1 MKQYGD
7 IRTLSGHTLEPVDL
21 IVGGSPC
28 QNLSIAGNRKG
39 LEGSES
45 GLFLEM
51 IRIIREMRKETHG
64 IYPRFALWENVPG
77 AFSSNDGRDF
87 SVVLGEFARLIEP
100 GAPDVPVPQMGWK
113 KAGVLL
119 VGDGQIAYRTHDSQ
133 FWGLPQRRERIA
145 LIVSF
150 RDQSAAEILFE
161 RKSLS
166 GNLETSG
173 EEKKDLAR
181 SAEKSIDSTNRMSLF
196 DSQPYHDYREMGDT
210 CQSVSAQYGTGG
222 YNMPFVVNERG
233 EGDTAQLMTFQAFG
247 VNSEGENVTSSLKQ
261 RDYKDATDLIID
273 TERTMSYQALGVN
286 SESDTGSSLKAAE
299 NVSNCDLVIK
309 NLTVRRLTP
318 LECTRLQGYPD
329 DWLDIPGASDS
340 AKFKALGNSICLP
353 FWEHLAYRFAQYGKV
368 QTIGSLFDGIG
379 GFPLCFKRAGCET
392 TWVSEIEPFC
402 QRVVAYHT
410 ERGDL

>member
-1 MKQYGD
+1 MIQYGD
-7 IRTLSGHTLEPVDL
+7 IRTLSGYTLEPVDL

-51 IRIIREMRKETHG
+51 IRIIREMRKQTNG
-64 IYPRFALWENVPG
+64 VCPRYALWENVPG
-77 AFSSNDGRDF
+77 AFTSNDGRDF
-87 SVVLGEFARLIEP
+87 SAVLGEFARLIEP
-100 GAPDVPVPQMGWK
+100 SAPDVPVPTLGWK
-113 KAGVLL
+113 KSGVLL

-150 RDQSAAEILFE
+150 RDQSAATEILFE

-166 GNLETSG
+166 GDLETSG

-196 DSQPYHDYREMGDT
+196 DSQPHHDYREMGDV

-222 YNMPFVVNERG
+222 NNMPFVVNERG

-247 VNSEGENVTSSLKQ
+247 VNSEGEGVASSLKQ
-261 RDYKDATDLIID
+261 RDYKDATDLVVN
-273 TERTMSYQALGVN
+273 TEQT
-286 SESDTGSSLKAAE
+286 
-299 NVSNCDLVIK
+299 
-309 NLTVRRLTP
+309 LTVRRLTP
-318 LECTRLQGYPD
+318 LEATRLQGYPD

-340 AKFKALGNSICLP
+340 AKYKALGNSICLP
-353 FWEHLAYRFAQYGKV
+353 FWEHLAHRFAQYGDV
-368 QTIGSLFDGIG
+368 RTIGSLFAGIG
-379 GFPLCFKRAGCET
+379 GFELVFKRAGVAT
-392 TWVSEIEPFC
+392 AWSSEIEPFC

>member
-1 MKQYGD
+1 MIQYGD
-7 IRTLSGHTLEPVDL
+7 IRTLSGYTLEPVDL

-51 IRIIREMRKETHG
+51 IRIIREMREQTNG
-64 IYPRFALWENVPG
+64 VYPRYALWENVPG
-77 AFSSNDGRDF
+77 AFTSNDGRDF

-100 GAPDVPVPQMGWK
+100 SAPDVSVPTLGWK

-119 VGDGQIAYRTHDSQ
+119 VGDGQIAYRTHNAQ
-133 FWGLPQRRERIA
+133 FWGTPQRRERVA

-150 RDQSAAEILFE
+150 RDQSASEILFE

-166 GNLETSG
+166 GDTEQSETQRERTPG
-173 EEKKDLAR
+173 TV
-181 SAEKSIDSTNRMSLF
+181 EKSTDVTISFQERCGKLGGGKGILLQKDHIGALSTLNNQYVF
-196 DSQPYHDYREMGDT
+196 DSQPHHDYREMGDV

-222 YNMPFVVNERG
+222 NNMPFVVNERG

-247 VNSEGENVTSSLKQ
+247 VNSEGEGVASSLKQ
-261 RDYKDATDLIID
+261 RDYKDATDLVVN
-273 TERTMSYQALGVN
+273 TEQT
-286 SESDTGSSLKAAE
+286 
-299 NVSNCDLVIK
+299 
-309 NLTVRRLTP
+309 LTVRRLTP
-318 LECTRLQGYPD
+318 LEATRLQGYPD

-340 AKFKALGNSICLP
+340 AKYKALGNSICLP
-353 FWEHLAYRFAQYGKV
+353 FWEHLARRFAQYGNV
-368 QTIGSLFDGIG
+368 QTIGSLFAGIG
-379 GFPLCFKRAGCET
+379 GFELVFKRAGVAT
-392 TWVSEIEPFC
+392 AWSSEIESFC

>member
-1 MKQYGD
+1 MIQYGD
-7 IRTLSGHTLEPVDL
+7 IRTLSGYTLEPVDL

-51 IRIIREMRKETHG
+51 IRIIREMREQTNG
-64 IYPRFALWENVPG
+64 VYPRYALFENVPG
-77 AFSSNDGRDF
+77 LFTCNDGRDF
-87 SVVLGEFARLIEP
+87 SVVLGEYARLIEP
-100 GAPDVPVPQMGWK
+100 SAPDVPVPQMGWK

-119 VGDGQIAYRTHDSQ
+119 VGDGQITFRTHNSQ
-133 FWGLPQRRERIA
+133 FWGTPQRRERVA

-150 RDQSAAEILFE
+150 RDQSATEILFE

-166 GNLETSG
+166 GDLEPSG
-173 EEKKDLAR
+173 TEKKDPAR
-181 SAEKSIDSTNRMSLF
+181 SAEKGIDSTNRMSLF
-196 DSQPYHDYREMGDT
+196 DFQPHHDYREMGDV

-222 YNMPFVVNERG
+222 NNMPFVVNERG

-247 VNSEGENVTSSLKQ
+247 VYSEGEGVASSLKQ
-261 RDYKDATDLIID
+261 RDYKDATDLVVN
-273 TERTMSYQALGVN
+273 TEQT
-286 SESDTGSSLKAAE
+286 
-299 NVSNCDLVIK
+299 
-309 NLTVRRLTP
+309 LTVRRLTP
-318 LECTRLQGYPD
+318 LEATRLQGYPD

-340 AKFKALGNSICLP
+340 AKYKALGNSICLP
-353 FWEHLAYRFAQYGKV
+353 FWEHLARRFAQYGYV
-368 QTIGSLFDGIG
+368 QTIGSLFAGIG
-379 GFPLCFKRAGCET
+379 GFELVFKRVGVAT
-392 TWVSEIEPFC
+392 AWSSEIEPFC

>member
-1 MKQYGD
+1 MIQYGD
-7 IRTLSGHTLEPVDL
+7 IRELSGYTLEPVDL

-28 QNLSIAGNRKG
+28 QNLSIAGNRQG

-51 IRIIREMRKETHG
+51 IRIIREMREQTNG
-64 IYPRFALWENVPG
+64 VYPRYALFENVPG
-77 AFSSNDGRDF
+77 LFTCNDGCDF
-87 SVVLGEFARLIEP
+87 SAVLGEYARLIEP
-100 GAPDVPVPQMGWK
+100 SAPDVPVPQMGWK

-133 FWGLPQRRERIA
+133 FWGTPQRRERVA

-161 RKSLS
+161 RKSMS
-166 GNLETSG
+166 GDLEPSG
-173 EEKKDLAR
+173 TEKKDSAR
-181 SAEKSIDSTNRMSLF
+181 SAETGTDSTNRMSLF
-196 DSQPYHDYREMGDT
+196 DSQPHHDYREMGDV

-222 YNMPFVVNERG
+222 NNMPFVVNERG

-247 VNSEGENVTSSLKQ
+247 VNSEGEGVASSLKQ
-261 RDYKDATDLIID
+261 RDYKDATDLVVN
-273 TERTMSYQALGVN
+273 TEQT
-286 SESDTGSSLKAAE
+286 
-299 NVSNCDLVIK
+299 
-309 NLTVRRLTP
+309 LTVRRLTP
-318 LECTRLQGYPD
+318 LEATRLQGYPD

-340 AKFKALGNSICLP
+340 AKYKALGNSICLP
-353 FWEHLAYRFAQYGKV
+353 FWEHLAHRFAQYGNV
-368 QTIGSLFDGIG
+368 RTIGSLFAGIG
-379 GFPLCFKRAGCET
+379 GFELVFKRAGVAT
-392 TWVSEIEPFC
+392 SWSSEIEPFC